1 MAENKPLVYQNGNN
15 LVVQL
20 PNEEKGTAM
29 IFNMYGQNLKSV
41 ILDESKTSI
50 PVASLDKKIYI
61 VKF

>member
-1 MAENKPLVYQNGNN
+1 
-15 LVVQL
+15 
-20 PNEEKGTAM
+20 M

-61 VKF
+61 VKILTKNGSITQKIQIR